1 MATITIEIPDEI
13 ADQYASLDEIRR
25 TMYEDFVIEQRQQ
38 GKFSLGEAAK
48 LLNITY
54 AEFFALLGK
63 KGLSFINATSAELDE
78 SYRQFQRI
86 MEQTTG

>member
-13 ADQYASLDEIRR
+13 VSRYTSLEEIRQ
-25 TMYEDFVIEQRQQ
+25 TMIEDFVIEQRQQ

-48 LLNITY
+48 LLNISY
-54 AEFFALLGK
+54 VEFFALIGK

-78 SYRQFQRI
+78 SYRRFQRR
-86 MEQTTG
+86 MEQMAL